1 MKNASNQIIEI
12 INDDNFK
19 ESLKRINSNYPN
31 IKQEN
36 LLRNVI
42 LELYNEKFSDELN
55 RAFAEHPRIEKKST
69 DDSKRKSSG
78 RVDLSIMNLNVLDDK
93 GKPKPYKIEFKH
105 HFSSHRNDF
114 SDYKDSIENEFK
126 GRESDMFILV
136 VSEWEKK
143 IEFDEKWDISTKLTR
158 YLSKDKEKQW
168 KNNLLKCFSCFPNTN
183 LYTTE
188 IFIDVPYPTT
198 YYFYVLTN

>member
-1 MKNASNQIIEI
+1 
-12 INDDNFK
+12 
-19 ESLKRINSNYPN
+19 
-31 IKQEN
+31 
-36 LLRNVI
+36 
-42 LELYNEKFSDELN
+42 
-55 RAFAEHPRIEKKST
+55 
-69 DDSKRKSSG
+69 
-78 RVDLSIMNLNVLDDK
+78 
-93 GKPKPYKIEFKH
+93 
-105 HFSSHRNDF
+105 
-114 SDYKDSIENEFK
+114 
-126 GRESDMFILV
+126 MFVLV

-168 KNNLLKCFSCFPNTN
+168 KNNLLECFSCFPNTN